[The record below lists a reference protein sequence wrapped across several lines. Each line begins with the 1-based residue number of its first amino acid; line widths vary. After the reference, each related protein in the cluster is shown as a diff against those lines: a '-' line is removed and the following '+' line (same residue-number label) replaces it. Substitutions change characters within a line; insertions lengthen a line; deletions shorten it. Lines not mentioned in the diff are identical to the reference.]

1 MGMHDTGRYRPGQD
15 SWRAYGQVRDDRDP
29 PWEGTQG
36 DQRDDWRDS
45 RDDRDNRGQRA
56 DVSRRQGSDLRYG
69 LNGGYG
75 QETWADDD
83 ASWSDVA
90 DDDWGELKPHMF
102 RNRNQERPQPRGQY
116 DRQSARGDI
125 GYEERRYASDTH
137 YDELR
142 SDRRYWTEPGYGSD
156 DGGQN
161 YRGNYRDDARRAFE
175 RGEDYEPEDYEP
187 ENRGVL
193 YNLGHR
199 IGEAIG
205 EWFGPSTD
213 ERPGARRAGPRNYQR
228 TDERIRDEIC
238 ERLTFTNGVNV
249 REVSVE
255 VEKGVVTLSGTV
267 ERRSQKYDIEDI
279 ADNTFG
285 VTEVDNRIRVQRQ
298 STNDAVDAGFNG
310 W

>member
-102 RNRNQERPQPRGQY
+102 RNRYR
-116 DRQSARGDI
+116 
-125 GYEERRYASDTH
+125 
-137 YDELR
+137 
-142 SDRRYWTEPGYGSD
+142 TEPGYGSD

-175 RGEDYEPEDYEP
+175 RGDDYEPEDYEP